1 MVPWSVCTT
10 CVVDAVLIG
19 GDPASLVLTA
29 TLFFEK
35 GATSSELC
43 LDGGGGRDIQ
53 VCESDTKGT
62 IQLINSSTIRVV
74 EPYITRI
81 TVTDGK

>member
-1 MVPWSVCTT
+1 MGPSSVSTA

-19 GDPASLVLTA
+19 GPATLVHTA

-43 LDGGGGRDIQ
+43 LDEGEGRDTQ

-62 IQLINSSTIRVV
+62 IQLINSSAIRVV
-74 EPYITRI
+74 EPYITSI
-81 TVTDGK
+81 TVTDGE